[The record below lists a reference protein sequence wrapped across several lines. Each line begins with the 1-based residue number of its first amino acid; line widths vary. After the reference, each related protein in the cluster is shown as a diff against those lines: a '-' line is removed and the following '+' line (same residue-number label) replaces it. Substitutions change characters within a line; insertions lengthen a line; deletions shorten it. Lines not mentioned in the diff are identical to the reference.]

1 MSREVWD
8 GFDNF
13 GHLVNRFLYVLDS
26 IPPPPPH
33 FTERENQQL
42 EQHYSTI
49 IRCYF
54 SDRSTI
60 VIHAAIL
67 SADDYGF
74 NPDAVLIKLVKLSL
88 KLGADPNIID
98 QYGKSLL
105 HRLAADYQRLT
116 EHLPLFKA
124 LVDAGGHLDMATFN
138 GDTVLNFLQQSLQ
151 YVQANSQI
159 LGYSPP
165 RYYVSLLNTVLPLSC
180 YCARVIREHG
190 IPFDG
195 RRLPLRLEEF
205 KSRHSATVG
214 ELFKKN

>member
-1 MSREVWD
+1 
-8 GFDNF
+8 
-13 GHLVNRFLYVLDS
+13 LL
-26 IPPPPPH
+26 IK
-33 FTERENQQL
+33 
-42 EQHYSTI
+42 
-49 IRCYF
+49 
-54 SDRSTI
+54 
-60 VIHAAIL
+60 
-67 SADDYGF
+67 
-74 NPDAVLIKLVKLSL
+74 LIKLVKLSL

-98 QYGKSLL
+98 QYDKTLL
-105 HRLAADYQRLT
+105 HRLAADYRRLP

-124 LVDAGGHLDMATFN
+124 LVDARGHLDMATFN
-138 GDTVLNFLQQSLQ
+138 GDTVLDILQQSLQ